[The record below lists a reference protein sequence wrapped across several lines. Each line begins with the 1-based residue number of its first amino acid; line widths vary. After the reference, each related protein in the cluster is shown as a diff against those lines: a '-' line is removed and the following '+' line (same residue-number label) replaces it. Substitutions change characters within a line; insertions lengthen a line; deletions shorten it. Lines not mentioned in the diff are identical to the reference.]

1 MLPFAEPE
9 HVSLFF
15 GCCVLRFVARHYVRR
30 TRRNTTSKVSGLCHV
45 FRWFWSD
52 VRCLSICRTR
62 SRPSLRM
69 YGETRD
75 RRCVRAAKYELC
87 TDARRPACGG
97 TRTALRISQ
106 QLARDEIDKIAFTR
120 AVAFLLTQR
129 GPNIYSLHSTR
140 LALLGHRCIIKRL
153 TFGLYS
159 HGGTELR
166 SEWWN
171 GINSSSSIVDW
182 QL

>member
-97 TRTALRISQ
+97 TRTALISPNNLLETRSIRSLS
-106 QLARDEIDKIAFTR
+106 LAPLRFC
-120 AVAFLLTQR
+120 
-129 GPNIYSLHSTR
+129 LHNEVQT
-140 LALLGHRCIIKRL
+140 
-153 TFGLYS
+153 
-159 HGGTELR
+159 
-166 SEWWN
+166 
-171 GINSSSSIVDW
+171 SIVYTRRA
-182 QL
+182 